1 MKNDKISYN
10 EAEELYYKL
19 RKVYDS
25 PYIDSTEDVIQS
37 VNILREAL
45 ETYKKEYLVAK
56 AKILSMKSQEYKQK
70 LSNIIKG
77 KYWI

>member
-1 MKNDKISYN
+1 MEYKVSYK

-25 PYIDSTEDVIQS
+25 PYIDSIEEMIQS

-45 ETYKKEYLVAK
+45 ETYKEEYLVAK

>member
-1 MKNDKISYN
+1 MSSNVSYS
-10 EAEELYYKL
+10 EAEKLYYKI
-19 RKVYDS
+19 RKVYDT
-25 PYIDSTEDVIQS
+25 PYIDSTEEVVQS
-37 VNILREAL
+37 INILREAL
-45 ETYKKEYLVAK
+45 ETYKEEYLLAK